1 MDALRRA
8 EAEKKQAAKNK
19 HADQAESVASNSNA
33 SIETDSQS
41 VEHDDEDLGAT
52 VKLDRLPLPI
62 SKKQSESASSIEV
75 EDVAATAS
83 LDDLNVDFDSTSPR
97 VRVTESTLSESAN
110 DERAGFD
117 AFARPRRRR
126 RVWDFERRVWGE
138 AGRALVETVPSF
150 DEKHFVSRHARRVE
164 PALIWVECEMVDFA
178 DPVRKD
184 VFGRNEVVGKDAR
197 GVGKG

>member
-62 SKKQSESASSIEV
+62 SKKQSESPSSIEV

-97 VRVTESTLSESAN
+97 VRVTESTPSESAN
-110 DERAGFD
+110 DEQTH
-117 AFARPRRRR
+117 
-126 RVWDFERRVWGE
+126 DFSINAEFETER
-138 AGRALVETVPSF
+138 F
-150 DEKHFVSRHARRVE
+150 E
-164 PALIWVECEMVDFA
+164 PAYS
-178 DPVRKD
+178 KD
-184 VFGRNEVVGKDAR
+184 GSAELS
-197 GVGKG
+197 